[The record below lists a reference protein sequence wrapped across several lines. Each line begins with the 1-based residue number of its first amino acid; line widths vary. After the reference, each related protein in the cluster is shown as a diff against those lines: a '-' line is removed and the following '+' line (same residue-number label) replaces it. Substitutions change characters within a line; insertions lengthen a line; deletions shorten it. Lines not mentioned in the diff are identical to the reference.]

1 MDLDSLMQR
10 EADELR
16 HASKE
21 EMKADLAQRVR
32 CYPCG
37 LDDVVAKTV
46 EEDIAI
52 HHIADRCTLS
62 PMTGCAEGDFY
73 FSAQPANSVVSTV

>member
-1 MDLDSLMQR
+1 MQR

-21 EMKADLAQRVR
+21 KMKVDLAQRVR

-37 LDDVVAKTV
+37 LDNVVAKTV

-52 HHIADRCTLS
+52 HHIADR
-62 PMTGCAEGDFY
+62 
-73 FSAQPANSVVSTV
+73 